1 MRAAATGA
9 ALTHLPRRTAHLALL
24 RAAMDNDPE
33 RRPPLRE
40 VQRALDDW
48 LRRTASSSRSQ
59 PAAAPR

>member
-1 MRAAATGA
+1 
-9 ALTHLPRRTAHLALL
+9 
-24 RAAMDNDPE
+24 MDNDPE